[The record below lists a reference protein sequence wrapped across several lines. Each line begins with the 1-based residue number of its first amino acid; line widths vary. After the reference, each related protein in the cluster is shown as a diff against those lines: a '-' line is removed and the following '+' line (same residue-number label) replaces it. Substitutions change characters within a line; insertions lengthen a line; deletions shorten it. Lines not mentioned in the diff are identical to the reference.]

1 MDFILSPCLSSSTQ
15 QSVCKNNSPLRRLQ
29 WMMCF
34 AHTVKRHLMVRVW
47 LELSNS
53 ASSWSLC
60 WIPPTALKP
69 WNLLAPAGLQLLKD
83 GVITYGKHT
92 SSAYTHKDST
102 SRAEPFGN
110 SSLLCLQASCD
121 DDVVL
126 YRLGLHN
133 QIYVST
139 RFARKFPL
147 LFFSTKHATAM
158 LRPFNCILSFLLN
171 KHFGWT
177 IFGDVI

>member
-1 MDFILSPCLSSSTQ
+1 MDFILSPYLSSSTQ
-15 QSVCKNNSPLRRLQ
+15 QSVCKNNSPLRGPY
-29 WMMCF
+29 WMMYF

-69 WNLLAPAGLQLLKD
+69 WNLLAPAGLQLQKD
-83 GVITYGKHT
+83 GVITHGKHT
-92 SSAYTHKDST
+92 ASAYTHKDST
-102 SRAEPFGN
+102 NRAEPFGN
-110 SSLLCLQASCD
+110 SSLLYLQASC

-133 QIYVST
+133 RIHVST
-139 RFARKFPL
+139 QFTRKFPL
-147 LFFSTKHATAM
+147 LFFSAKKNVVT
-158 LRPFNCILSFLLN
+158 F
-171 KHFGWT
+171 
-177 IFGDVI
+177 

>member
-1 MDFILSPCLSSSTQ
+1 MDFISIPYLSSSTQ
-15 QSVCKNNSPLRRLQ
+15 QSVCKNNSPLQGLF

-53 ASSWSLC
+53 ASSWSFC

-69 WNLLAPAGLQLLKD
+69 WNLLAPAGLQLQKD
-83 GVITYGKHT
+83 GVITHGKHT

-102 SRAEPFGN
+102 NRAEPVGN
-110 SSLLCLQASCD
+110 SSLLCHQTSSD
-121 DDVVL
+121 YVIL

-133 QIYVST
+133 RNLRQHTLHKKVS
-139 RFARKFPL
+139 FAI
-147 LFFSTKHATAM
+147 FSCQ
-158 LRPFNCILSFLLN
+158 NCNSSVMTF
-171 KHFGWT
+171 
-177 IFGDVI
+177 